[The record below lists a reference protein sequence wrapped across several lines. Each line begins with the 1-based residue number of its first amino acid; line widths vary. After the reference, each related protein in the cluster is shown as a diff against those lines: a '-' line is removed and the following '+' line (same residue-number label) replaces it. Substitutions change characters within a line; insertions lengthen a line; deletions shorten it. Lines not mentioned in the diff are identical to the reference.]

1 MKSKDCPSP
10 KPGWQVR
17 KPIGGRSGNAAR
29 GAGSEKFM
37 TRRSILGRMQEDS
50 DSSCFVTHLS
60 SEKHP
65 IYQPLNLPGPLEGV
79 RPSGIGR
86 YRIDEVGGGPKV
98 LETQSMSL
106 MDSFDYEEYGQ

>member
-37 TRRSILGRMQEDS
+37 TRSMVGRMQEDS
-50 DSSCFVTHLS
+50 DSSFLS
-60 SEKHP
+60 LLQKFIS
-65 IYQPLNLPGPLEGV
+65 I
-79 RPSGIGR
+79 
-86 YRIDEVGGGPKV
+86 
-98 LETQSMSL
+98 
-106 MDSFDYEEYGQ
+106 